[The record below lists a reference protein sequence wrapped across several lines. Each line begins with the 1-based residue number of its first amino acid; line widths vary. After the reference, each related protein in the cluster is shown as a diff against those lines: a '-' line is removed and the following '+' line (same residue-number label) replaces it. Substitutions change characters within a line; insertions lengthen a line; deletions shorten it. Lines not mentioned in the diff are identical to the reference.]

1 MQKDFERT
9 TQKDVQ
15 KVAIIGAAGKMGNR
29 ISSMLKDDPDYEL
42 LYVEAGE
49 QGEARL
55 RERGVTPTPKE
66 RAVREADVLILA
78 VPDTLIGTVAREVVP
93 ALKPGAMVMCLDPA
107 APYAG
112 ELPERADITYFLTHP
127 SHPPIFQD
135 DPDPE
140 ARRDYWGFGK
150 AKQSIVNA
158 LIQGP
163 EEDYARGEAIAS
175 KMFRPIL
182 RSHRCTLEQMAILE
196 PVLSETV
203 ALTCVDLMREAMNEA
218 VRRGV
223 PPEAARDFLLG
234 HINVELAIWFGE
246 LDWQPSAG
254 AMLVLEEAKKQ
265 VLRPDWKDVFEPEKI
280 KESVKSIVSGK
291 LS

>member
-1 MQKDFERT
+1 MQKI
-9 TQKDVQ
+9 
-15 KVAIIGAAGKMGNR
+15 AIIGAAGKMGTR
-29 ISSMLKDDPDYEL
+29 ISTMLQDDPAYQL
-42 LYVEAGE
+42 LHVEADE
-49 QGEARL
+49 RGEAKL
-55 RERGVTPTPKE
+55 RERGAEPTPKE
-66 RAVREADVLILA
+66 QAVREADVVVLA
-78 VPDTLIGTVAREVVP
+78 VPDTLIGPVARDIVP
-93 ALKPGAMVMCLDPA
+93 GLKPGAMVMCLDPA

-112 ELPERADITYFLTHP
+112 ELPERGDITYFLTHP
-127 SHPPIFQD
+127 SHPPLFQD
-135 DPDPE
+135 EPDAD

-150 AKQSIVNA
+150 AKQSVVNS

-163 EEDYARGEAIAS
+163 EEHYAKGEAIAK

-203 ALTCVDLMREAMNEA
+203 ALTCIDVMREGMNEA

-234 HINVELAIWFGE
+234 HINVEMAIWFGE

-254 AMLVLEEAKKQ
+254 AMQVLEEAKKQ
-265 VLRPDWKDVFEPEKI
+265 LLKPDWQEVFEPERI
-280 KESVKSIVSGK
+280 KKSVRSIVSGTK
-291 LS
+291 S